1 MARSI
6 VKTTHNALAYDRPKW
21 DAALSLAFGR
31 LALLLVGRGGVQLA
45 LCGID
50 GPLVV
55 LGKGSEQQIG
65 KGSWRG
71 Q

>member
-1 MARSI
+1 M
-6 VKTTHNALAYDRPKW
+6 KTTHNALAYDRPKW
-21 DAALSLAFGR
+21 DAALSTCIWQIG
-31 LALLLVGRGGVQLA
+31 LVACWSRGGVQLA

-55 LGKGSEQQIG
+55 LGKGLEQQIG